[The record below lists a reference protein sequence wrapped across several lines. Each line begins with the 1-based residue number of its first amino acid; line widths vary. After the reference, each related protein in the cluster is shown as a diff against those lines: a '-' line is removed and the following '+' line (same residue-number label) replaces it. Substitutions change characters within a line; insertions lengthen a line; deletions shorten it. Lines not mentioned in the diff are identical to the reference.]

1 MSFPRWAVGGMESMS
16 GNRRTEYNYSM
27 ADHKDLGKMGEEL
40 AVNYLIEKGYEI
52 LERNWRNIHK
62 EVDIIAMDGPDL
74 VIVEVKTRQSDEYG
88 EPDLAV
94 TKRKQRMLI
103 AAANAYITRNKLDVE
118 TRFDIISIILKDSEP
133 VIEHIEDA
141 FLP

>member
-1 MSFPRWAVGGMESMS
+1 MAVHNE
-16 GNRRTEYNYSM
+16 
-27 ADHKDLGKMGEEL
+27 LGKLGEDL
-40 AVNYLIEKGYEI
+40 AVQYLTDKGYEI

-62 EVDIIAMDGPDL
+62 EIDIIAKEGDDL
-74 VIVEVKTRQSDEYG
+74 VIVEVKARQTDEYG
-88 EPDLAV
+88 EPDIAV

-103 AAANAYITRNKLDVE
+103 AAANAYITRKGLDVE
-118 TRFDIISIILKDSEP
+118 TRFDIISIIYRDGKP

>member
-1 MSFPRWAVGGMESMS
+1 
-16 GNRRTEYNYSM
+16 M
-27 ADHKDLGKMGEEL
+27 AKHNDFGKLGEEL

-62 EVDIIAMDGPDL
+62 EIDIIAKDGTDL
-74 VIVEVKTRQSDEYG
+74 VIVEVKTRQTDEYG
-88 EPDLAV
+88 DPDVAV
-94 TKRKQRMLI
+94 TKQKQWRLI
-103 AAANAYITRNKLDVE
+103 SAANAYVFQNRLDIN
-118 TRFDIISIILKDSEP
+118 TRFDIISIIFKDGEP

>member
-1 MSFPRWAVGGMESMS
+1 MAVHNE
-16 GNRRTEYNYSM
+16 
-27 ADHKDLGKMGEEL
+27 LGKLGEDL
-40 AVNYLIEKGYEI
+40 AVQYMTDKGYEI

-62 EVDIIAMDGPDL
+62 EIDVIAKDGDDL
-74 VIVEVKTRQSDEYG
+74 VIVEVKARQTDEYG
-88 EPDLAV
+88 EPDIAV

-103 AAANAYITRNKLDVE
+103 AAANAYITRKGLDVE
-118 TRFDIISIILKDSEP
+118 TRFDIISIVFKDGEP

>member
-1 MSFPRWAVGGMESMS
+1 MAEHNDF
-16 GNRRTEYNYSM
+16 GN
-27 ADHKDLGKMGEEL
+27 LGEEL

-62 EVDIIAMDGPDL
+62 EIDIIAKDGKDL
-74 VIVEVKTRQSDEYG
+74 VIVEVKTRQNDENG

-94 TKRKQRMLI
+94 TRQKQTRLI
-103 AAANAYITRNKLDVE
+103 SAANAYLFQNKLDIN
-118 TRFDIISIILKDSEP
+118 TRFDIISIVMKDNSP
-133 VIEHIEDA
+133 VINHIEDA